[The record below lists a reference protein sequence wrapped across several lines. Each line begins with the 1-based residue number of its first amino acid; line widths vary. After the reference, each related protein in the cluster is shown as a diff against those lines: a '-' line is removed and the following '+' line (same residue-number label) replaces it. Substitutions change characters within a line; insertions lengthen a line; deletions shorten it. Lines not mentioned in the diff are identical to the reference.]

1 MVNKFGDKGQA
12 PRGCAPPH
20 VNPLKLTDMVTYSIQ
35 KEVFVNYVLQSVNVE
50 HRDTNLTDALQVLD
64 NISEMAHTLP
74 ELYKAKDKKVD
85 EHGTK
90 VTFYFESPLIIRYK
104 IIKHTL

>member
-1 MVNKFGDKGQA
+1 
-12 PRGCAPPH
+12 
-20 VNPLKLTDMVTYSIQ
+20 MVTYSIQ
-35 KEVFVNYVLQSVNVE
+35 KEVFVNYILQSVNVE

-74 ELYKAKDKKVD
+74 ELYKAKNKN

-104 IIKHTL
+104 IIKHIL